1 MTQNNKGGKWLTTI
15 AVAAVC
21 QSVTAQSPDI
31 QIHVHGVHFGGQVV
45 YKYQIRNNSSSS
57 IDAVTLGVPSPGKEL
72 PAFPWSANRSLSDV
86 PSEVP
91 LSQCKP
97 LNNMSCSVGTIQ
109 FDYMSSPKAVI
120 QMQGLE
126 LTQTP
131 LPAQFLKAELIRPH
145 TTSSFAEVYVSR
157 PEPGYLSAS
166 GAVRLFDNH
175 PKDSTGRPIIEFE
188 VPFTKIDTAP
198 PLITGSATATKHGGM
213 LDVRVTLQVS
223 DNFDSS
229 PSVVLTSVRANE
241 PLHPRD
247 VVASIATDARFLQL
261 KRSKGRLYYLTYS
274 ATDGSENRSTVVIT
288 VPGELP

>member
-1 MTQNNKGGKWLTTI
+1 MTPNRKGGRALTTI
-15 AVAAVC
+15 ALAVASQTA
-21 QSVTAQSPDI
+21 TAQPPDI
-31 QIHVHGVHFGGQVV
+31 QILVHGVHFGGQVV

-91 LSQCKP
+91 LSQCRP
-97 LNNMSCSVGTIQ
+97 LNNMSCSVAVIQ
-109 FDYMSSPKAVI
+109 FDSMASPKAVI

-131 LPAQFLKAELIRPH
+131 LPAQFSKAELIRPQ

-166 GAVRLFDNH
+166 GAVRLFDNY
-175 PKDSTGRPIIEFE
+175 PKDSTGMPVIEFE
-188 VPFTKIDTAP
+188 VPFTKIDTTP
-198 PLITGSATATKHGGM
+198 PLITGSATATKHGGT
-213 LDVRVTLQVS
+213 LDVSITLQVT
-223 DNFDSS
+223 DNFDPS

-247 VVASIATDARFLQL
+247 VTAAIATDARFLQL